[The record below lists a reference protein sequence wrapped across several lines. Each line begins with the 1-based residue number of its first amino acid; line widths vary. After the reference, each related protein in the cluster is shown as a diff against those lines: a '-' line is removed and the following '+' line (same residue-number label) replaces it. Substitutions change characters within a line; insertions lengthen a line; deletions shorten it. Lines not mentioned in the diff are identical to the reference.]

1 MNISYFSRQHDWKS
15 LTYQFVKFGL
25 VGVSNAI
32 VLLATYYALLY
43 FHVHYIIAYT
53 IGFILSVL
61 NAYFWNNQFVF
72 KQASSTFWYK
82 LIKCYVSYI
91 TTFVISTFLLYFWVD
106 ILGLSDKIAPI
117 INICITTPI
126 NFIMNKLWAFKK

>member
-1 MNISYFSRQHDWKS
+1 MSSILSKQHDWRF
-15 LTYQFVKFGL
+15 LIFQFVKFGL

-32 VLLATYYALLY
+32 VLLAVYYVLLY
-43 FHVHYIIAYT
+43 VHVHYIIAYT

-61 NAYFWNNQFVF
+61 NAYFWNNQYVF
-72 KQASSTFWYK
+72 KQARSTFWYK
-82 LIKCYVSYI
+82 LFKCYVSYI
-91 TTFVISTFLLYFWVD
+91 TTFVISTILLYFWVD

-126 NFIMNKLWAFKK
+126 NFVMNKLWAFKR